1 MRDGKPLTTVI
12 STTSTGPTSDS
23 KDQEFE
29 LVEKNPQK
37 FRNSEIQK
45 FQKWTPTTSNIL
57 AEHQQEIENAPE
69 STTCEEVE
77 RTMLGFSSFLIGIKS
92 VTLIVYL
99 VLLIVS
105 VILLDNSFFYT
116 ILAFGCAELVL
127 IIITIYHG
135 IRSTLKVVFAML
147 GFEMALSLVKLVF
160 AIVLMAK
167 DGGQDCSA
175 DHPCAILTISEKERF
190 GLFFF
195 ILFTAFCDG
204 LTALLTIANSP
215 QMHEFELGD
224 EGRKNANEPPRETRI
239 SYSLGFSWTTRIASS
254 PPSLQ
259 LTTMPSLKK
268 SNPTEVHISTSRD
281 LVQRTL
287 VFRNTT
293 GKDFLLKLIASSDA
307 ISFPTNVF
315 RFPPLSHRVIQFRVA
330 SSKLSQWDK
339 SKLSIKGYVVPVYAK
354 NLKQFI
360 DQKTTVGTTCQEAFA
375 LSVKFTDQFS
385 APQTIINL
393 PGSATCIE
401 STDHPVDVEELD
413 TATAVNI
420 ERDVVTAAPIG
431 SLMGFVEEYK
441 KGQKA
446 KGCWLSNYI
455 CGGPTADKE
464 KPSMRSRRSSR
475 SSNRSAKSQA
485 SCRSQARK
493 KNKDVN
499 VCLEATPCG
508 GSTIQA

>member
-1 MRDGKPLTTVI
+1 
-12 STTSTGPTSDS
+12 
-23 KDQEFE
+23 
-29 LVEKNPQK
+29 
-37 FRNSEIQK
+37 
-45 FQKWTPTTSNIL
+45 
-57 AEHQQEIENAPE
+57 
-69 STTCEEVE
+69 
-77 RTMLGFSSFLIGIKS
+77 
-92 VTLIVYL
+92 
-99 VLLIVS
+99 
-105 VILLDNSFFYT
+105 
-116 ILAFGCAELVL
+116 
-127 IIITIYHG
+127 
-135 IRSTLKVVFAML
+135 
-147 GFEMALSLVKLVF
+147 
-160 AIVLMAK
+160 
-167 DGGQDCSA
+167 
-175 DHPCAILTISEKERF
+175 
-190 GLFFF
+190 
-195 ILFTAFCDG
+195 
-204 LTALLTIANSP
+204 
-215 QMHEFELGD
+215 
-224 EGRKNANEPPRETRI
+224 
-239 SYSLGFSWTTRIASS
+239 
-254 PPSLQ
+254 
-259 LTTMPSLKK
+259 MPSLKK

-360 DQKTTVGTTCQEAFA
+360 DQKTTAGATCQEAFA